1 MTVPCIKVK
10 TPMLSTGVLSFNIS
24 IDSETNIKMLLQLRV
39 VWVTQY
45 DGLFAVRTS

>member
-10 TPMLSTGVLSFNIS
+10 TPMLSTGVLSLNTTINS
-24 IDSETNIKMLLQLRV
+24 GTNIKILLQLRV